1 MQKARKQT
9 ISEGEIRDPEMTQ
22 IMELLFVQ
30 KEIVTVCVRK
40 VVVQK

>member
-22 IMELLFVQ
+22 IIELLFVQ
-30 KEIVTVCVRK
+30 KEIVTVCVK
-40 VVVQK
+40 KIVVQK